1 MGNLDVVVPGQFT
14 DLQKKEQLWA
24 LGEVLRETTE
34 NLESASTTIITTNTM
49 ITAFSTITN
58 TAYPFL

>member
-34 NLESASTTIITTNTM
+34 NLESATTTINVTNTT
-49 ITAFSTITN
+49 ITALTSI
-58 TAYPFL
+58 AQISYPFL